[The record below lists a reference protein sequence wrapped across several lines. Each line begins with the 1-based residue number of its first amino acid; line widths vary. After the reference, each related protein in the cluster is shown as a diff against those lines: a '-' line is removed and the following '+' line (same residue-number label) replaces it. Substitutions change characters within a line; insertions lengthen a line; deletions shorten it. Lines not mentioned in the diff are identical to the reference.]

1 MSRRRDLEG
10 GRAMTSVLDDPQ
22 QWRERAAELRVLS
35 RGLDDIAARID
46 LLQIADG
53 FDRLPARAEKRIPT
67 KESPP

>member
-1 MSRRRDLEG
+1 
-10 GRAMTSVLDDPQ
+10 MTSVLDDPQ

-53 FDRLPARAEKRIPT
+53 FDRLAARAEKRIAT